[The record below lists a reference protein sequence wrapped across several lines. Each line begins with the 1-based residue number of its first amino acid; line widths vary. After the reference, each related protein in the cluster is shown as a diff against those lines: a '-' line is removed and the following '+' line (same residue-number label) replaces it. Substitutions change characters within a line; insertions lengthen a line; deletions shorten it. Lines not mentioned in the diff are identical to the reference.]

1 MQKEGYQINPSQPSS
16 NVMMINNFPTHSEI
30 SSLQHL
36 NYGMREQVPH
46 HEQQYHM
53 VQRINLESKIRDMNR
68 RLCFFHAA
76 NIPEHEKT
84 SWWNGFTFEFFDDQ
98 AKIQLHLYDEN
109 LPPQN
114 YIFGRTIIPRFFK
127 ALFEN
132 GVREMYIIPK
142 VPCREGISNNYPLI
156 FLDCDGAIL
165 HTKHE
170 KPAMIDV
177 QTEIRF
183 LIEFSLDSIYGYRIR
198 NWTLELKHC
207 CYFSWR
213 DQNQKNNN
221 RILDK
226 LKSGFAHLGLNQ
238 HALNTIKLAN
248 ILEPMQILFY
258 VHKTQGIHPKT
269 SMAHALMQYRLKL
282 QQNQRMQEQ
291 RIAQQRT
298 GMAGPYNQGILPSL
312 VMMESRSDES
322 ALVQKKTR
330 KRNRKNVLAEIGET
344 ASTGSPE
351 SLNKKKCSIDDS
363 SAENSPINNNLI
375 ITTTSSDSKKTQA
388 YSNGFEVPQEPKT
401 MEENFNSENERKMLR
416 IEHSPA
422 NISESLQQQQ
432 QVSNKPL
439 MQQNFH
445 CMINQ

>member
-1 MQKEGYQINPSQPSS
+1 MQKKAYLMNPSQLSS
-16 NVMMINNFPTHSEI
+16 NVMMTNNFSPHLGI
-30 SSLQHL
+30 PSLQHL
-36 NYGMREQVPH
+36 NYGMQEQVPR
-46 HEQQYHM
+46 HEQQYHV

-68 RLCFFHAA
+68 RLCFFHIA

-98 AKIQLHLYDEN
+98 ARIQLHLYDEN
-109 LPPQN
+109 LPPQK
-114 YIFGRTIIPRFFK
+114 YVFGRTTIPRFFK

-156 FLDCDGAIL
+156 FLDCDSAVL
-165 HTKHE
+165 YTKQE

-198 NWTLELKHC
+198 NWILELKHC
-207 CYFSWR
+207 CYFSWK

-226 LKSGFAHLGLNQ
+226 LKLGFAHLGLNQ

-269 SMAHALMQYRLKL
+269 CIAHALMQYRLKL
-282 QQNQRMQEQ
+282 QQNQRIQEQ
-291 RIAQQRT
+291 RMAQQRI
-298 GMAGPYNQGILPSL
+298 GPHNHGVLPSL
-312 VMMESRSDES
+312 MMMESRSEES
-322 ALVQKKTR
+322 TLVQKKSR
-330 KRNRKNVLAEIGET
+330 KRSRKNVLAEIGET
-344 ASTGSPE
+344 GSTDLPE
-351 SLNKKKCSIDDS
+351 SLNKKKCSRNDS
-363 SAENSPINNNLI
+363 SAENSPINNNLL
-375 ITTTSSDSKKTQA
+375 ITTTSSDSEKTQA
-388 YSNGFEVPQEPKT
+388 LSNGLEVPQEQKT
-401 MEENFNSENERKMLR
+401 MGENYISENERKMLR
-416 IEHSPA
+416 TEHSPV
-422 NISESLQQQQ
+422 NINESLQLHQQIL
-432 QVSNKPL
+432 NKPL

-445 CMINQ
+445 SMINQ